1 MKSPL
6 ASGRRWG
13 HISAMRW
20 FLPLL
25 ALSVLWV
32 QAGIPAQAQGFSD
45 QDKADIRR
53 VEQYFNRLT
62 TMQSTFLQASSTGHV
77 AQGTFWLSRPGRLR
91 FEYEPPSPILIT
103 ADGLWLTYQDNE
115 LQQTTQLPLASSVLG
130 VLVDE
135 EVVLGDDVLV
145 EAIARQS
152 NVLRLRLRQRDDPD
166 QGTLTL
172 VFQDRPLSLKQWV
185 VEDSQGVEV
194 KVALLNPRFG
204 LDLPPTLWNPND
216 FGRQADEVGR

>member
-1 MKSPL
+1 
-6 ASGRRWG
+6 
-13 HISAMRW
+13 MRW

-25 ALSVLWV
+25 ALSVLWGL
-32 QAGIPAQAQGFSD
+32 AGISAQAQGFSD

-62 TMQSTFLQASSTGHV
+62 TVRSTFLQASSTGHV
-77 AQGTFWLSRPGRLR
+77 AQGMFWLSRPGRLR

-145 EAIARQS
+145 EAISRQS
-152 NVLRLRLRQRDDPD
+152 NVLRVSLRQRDDPD

-194 KVALLNPRFG
+194 KVALLNPTFG
-204 LDLPPTLWNPND
+204 LDLPASLWRPND
-216 FGRQADEVGR
+216 FERQADEVGR